1 MSISCILLISGIG
14 ILLFSLLFKYS
25 NFLDIRA
32 IVVQHL
38 NIFKGN
44 LIQLVGIF
52 IAPIFISIGLIQ
64 IKCIDKDI
72 IGNLNIILS
81 LLISMFLSFLSIL
94 CSFNRKVENANYK
107 QLLKETYNT
116 TIFEIILCLLL
127 LFISF
132 IVLFIGDF
140 EETIKLKI
148 TSGVIYY
155 LTMIMILNILV
166 VIKRIKILFDNQ

>member
-1 MSISCILLISGIG
+1 MKIPYIFILISVAF
-14 ILLFSLLFKYS
+14 LLFSLFFKYS
-25 NFLDIRA
+25 NFMDIRK
-32 IVVQHL
+32 IIIQHFSV
-38 NIFKGN
+38 FKGN
-44 LIQLVGIF
+44 RIQCFGIF
-52 IAPIFISIGLIQ
+52 VAPLVISIALAF

-81 LLISMFLSFLSIL
+81 LLISMFLSILSIL
-94 CSFNRKVENANYK
+94 CSFNREVENANYN

-140 EETIKLKI
+140 EETIKFKI

-166 VIKRIKILFDNQ
+166 IIKRIKVLFDNQ